1 MGKNV
6 NRGRTPARSA
16 RMPDQETLVREMT
29 EILPSVVKLRCIDH
43 IDLILATGRR
53 LMANLDY
60 HNPELRALA
69 ERVMVAGGLVTE
81 DGWCFHA
88 PKGGQDRG
96 TLTVDSVN
104 STGYLPV
111 RRCR

>member
-1 MGKNV
+1 MDKKSS
-6 NRGRTPARSA
+6 RGRTPARSA

-81 DGWCFHA
+81 DGWCIQS
-88 PKGGQDRG
+88 PKSGRGAGGAA
-96 TLTVDSVN
+96 
-104 STGYLPV
+104 
-111 RRCR
+111 